1 MCEIFAKEALEQ
13 SERDRS
19 VEMKKA
25 ELVFIPAP
33 GAGHLVSALQFG
45 KRLLQRD
52 DRISI
57 TVLAIKSA
65 APSSLGSY
73 TEALVASESRLQLID
88 VPQAELPPLEFAKS
102 PAKFFILNI
111 ENHVPNVREALTN
124 YVSSKQDSVPIV
136 GVVLDFFCVSMIDV
150 VNEFNLPSYLFMTS
164 NAGYLSFE
172 FHFPAQDSR
181 TGRPPKDSDPDWLV
195 PGIVPPVPTKV
206 LPVSLTDGSYYNYL
220 GVASRFREAKG
231 IVANTCVE
239 LETHAFN
246 SFAEDQTTPPVYP
259 VGPVLD
265 LNDGQARSNL
275 NQAQRDKII
284 SWLDDQ
290 PEESVVF
297 LCFGSM
303 GSFTEAQV
311 KEIALG
317 LEQSGQR
324 FLWSLR
330 LTPPKGS
337 KSLTPVDCS
346 NLEEVLP
353 DGFLE
358 RTREKGLICGWAPQV
373 DVLSHKATGGFVSH
387 CGWNSILES
396 LWHGVPIVTWPM
408 YAEQQLN
415 AFRLVK
421 EMGLG
426 LEMRLDY
433 KRGGDEVVK
442 ADEIGKAVAS
452 VMENSEVRKKV
463 KKIGVVCRRAVEDGG
478 SSSVSLGRFIED
490 VMRNHFGSD

>member
-1 MCEIFAKEALEQ
+1 
-13 SERDRS
+13 
-19 VEMKKA
+19 
-25 ELVFIPAP
+25 
-33 GAGHLVSALQFG
+33 
-45 KRLLQRD
+45 
-52 DRISI
+52 
-57 TVLAIKSA
+57 
-65 APSSLGSY
+65 
-73 TEALVASESRLQLID
+73 
-88 VPQAELPPLEFAKS
+88 
-102 PAKFFILNI
+102 
-111 ENHVPNVREALTN
+111 
-124 YVSSKQDSVPIV
+124 
-136 GVVLDFFCVSMIDV
+136 
-150 VNEFNLPSYLFMTS
+150 
-164 NAGYLSFE
+164 
-172 FHFPAQDSR
+172 
-181 TGRPPKDSDPDWLV
+181 
-195 PGIVPPVPTKV
+195 
-206 LPVSLTDGSYYNYL
+206 
-220 GVASRFREAKG
+220 
-231 IVANTCVE
+231 
-239 LETHAFN
+239 
-246 SFAEDQTTPPVYP
+246 
-259 VGPVLD
+259 
-265 LNDGQARSNL
+265 
-275 NQAQRDKII
+275 
-284 SWLDDQ
+284 
-290 PEESVVF
+290 
-297 LCFGSM
+297 M

-337 KSLTPVDCS
+337 KSLSPVDCS
-346 NLEEVLP
+346 NLKEVLP

-463 KKIGVVCRRAVEDGG
+463 KEIGVVCRKAVEDGG